1 MRRFVLLILVASMG
15 SEFVV
20 ASPTVPPL
28 APAVEIAQ
36 TPEQLLAKAVQSI
49 GGRKQLGALESFQLH
64 GIMRLPDD
72 RPVVEVELA
81 TQQGGKVLG
90 VMTYIGIGQTRFGSD
105 GETAWEQNLNEDNE
119 TSWNLLD
126 DSALSQKVQ
135 QMNWLEWFTTLP
147 THLSNMEVIGYEE
160 FDGESCWKVQIQNS
174 DGKNQIAFFSKLTY
188 RPRGRRTVEN
198 TNNGDATIDVYFRD
212 WERVG
217 NLLLFHT
224 VVYSRDDTTI
234 TLKIDRIV
242 LNKAND
248 ALFILPEPVI
258 QLRDQQ

>member
-1 MRRFVLLILVASMG
+1 
-15 SEFVV
+15 
-20 ASPTVPPL
+20 
-28 APAVEIAQ
+28 
-36 TPEQLLAKAVQSI
+36 
-49 GGRKQLGALESFQLH
+49 
-64 GIMRLPDD
+64 
-72 RPVVEVELA
+72 
-81 TQQGGKVLG
+81 
-90 VMTYIGIGQTRFGSD
+90 
-105 GETAWEQNLNEDNE
+105 
-119 TSWNLLD
+119 
-126 DSALSQKVQ
+126 
-135 QMNWLEWFTTLP
+135 
-147 THLSNMEVIGYEE
+147 MEVIGDEE